1 MNGSLKA
8 ARGGTTPTYQTGTD
22 ETFKAQFPSIYPR
35 VGLKDQSEDDHHAA
49 VSGHL
54 RDVIRAGGLI
64 HTPREGNSQLDRS
77 GSISS
82 CALLNE
88 IN

>member
-49 VSGHL
+49 VIRPLKRRDSG
-54 RDVIRAGGLI
+54 RWVNTYA
-64 HTPREGNSQLDRS
+64 
-77 GSISS
+77 
-82 CALLNE
+82 
-88 IN
+88 

>member
-22 ETFKAQFPSIYPR
+22 ETFKTQFPSIYPR
-35 VGLKDQSEDDHHAA
+35 VGLKDQSEDDHHTA

-54 RDVIRAGGLI
+54 E
-64 HTPREGNSQLDRS
+64 T
-77 GSISS
+77 
-82 CALLNE
+82 
-88 IN
+88 